1 MYDMILVRYGEMT
14 LKKKNYKTF
23 LRQINNNIKEKCNKY
38 PALKFFNTDYRFY
51 IYLNG
56 TDYQLVLNELDTVVG
71 LSSYS
76 LCKKV
81 NEISKENVIND
92 IATTAIEIINENR
105 PIKNFTFKVDTN
117 RGDKSFPLTSIQISQ
132 QVAKIVL
139 PKIEGMTV
147 DVHHPDLTLHI
158 DFRTEG
164 IYVYTNSIKGLG
176 GYPSGI
182 AGKGLVMMSGGIDSP
197 VASFLAIKKGV
208 LISAIHFAS
217 PPYTSDMALQKVIDL
232 LKQLANYQMSLNIKL
247 YVVPFTKIQTIIHE
261 KASPIYMIT
270 LMRRAMYKIAEKV
283 ANTYDFQC
291 IINGES
297 IGQVASQT
305 LESMKVVNDVTNL
318 PIIRPLAT
326 YDKEEIIA
334 IANKIHT
341 YDISIRP
348 YEDCCTV
355 FVPEHPIIK
364 PKLDLIV
371 DEENKCDLDCE
382 IENALTNI
390 QIYNIT
396 NNSKINVFNNND
408 SNDDFDI

>member
-23 LRQINNNIKEKCNKY
+23 LNQINNNIKEKCRKY
-38 PALKFFNTDYRFY
+38 SNLKFFNTDYRFY

-56 TDYQLVLNELDTVVG
+56 TDHNLIIDELNTVVG
-71 LSSYS
+71 LHSYS
-76 LCKKV
+76 LCRKV
-81 NEISKENVIND
+81 KETNKDNVIED
-92 IATTAIEIINENR
+92 IAKTAIEVINENR
-105 PIKNFTFKVDTN
+105 PSSDFTFKVETK
-117 RGDKSFPLTSIQISQ
+117 RGNKMFPLNSIEVSQ
-132 QVAKIVL
+132 QVAKIIL
-139 PKIEGMTV
+139 PKISGMSV
-147 DVHHPDLTLHI
+147 DVHNPNLTLQI
-158 DFRTEG
+158 DLRNEG

-197 VASFLAIKKGV
+197 VASFLAMKKGI

-232 LKQLANYQMSLNIKL
+232 LEQLSIYQTNQTIKL
-247 YVVPFTKIQTIIHE
+247 YVVPFTEVQTLIHE
-261 KASPIYMIT
+261 KANPIYMVT
-270 LMRRAMYKIAEKV
+270 LMRRAMYKIASKLCE
-283 ANTYDFQC
+283 THGYQC

-305 LESMKVVNDVTNL
+305 LESMRVVNEVTNI
-318 PIIRPLAT
+318 PIIRPVAT
-326 YDKEEIIA
+326 FDKEEIIS
-334 IANKIHT
+334 IATKIKT

-364 PKLDLIV
+364 PKLELIMI
-371 DEENKCDLDCE
+371 EENNCQLDNP
-382 IENALTNI
+382 IDNAIKNI
-390 QIYNIT
+390 KIYNI
-396 NNSKINVFNNND
+396 NKKNKINIFND
-408 SNDDFDI
+408 EDFEI

>member
-23 LRQINNNIKEKCNKY
+23 LNQINLNIKNKCAKFEK
-38 PALKFFNTDYRFY
+38 LKFFNTDYRFY

-56 TDYQLVLNELDTVVG
+56 TDYNLVLKELDTVVG

-81 NEISKENVIND
+81 NVTSSETVIND
-92 IATTAIEIINENR
+92 IAKCAIEVINFSK
-105 PIKNFTFKVDTN
+105 PKNEFTFKVESH
-117 RGDKSFPLTSIQISQ
+117 RGNKQFKLTSIEISQ
-132 QVAKIVL
+132 QVARLVL
-139 PKIEGMTV
+139 PNIEGMSV
-147 DVHHPDLTLHI
+147 DVHNPELVLRIDL
-158 DFRTEG
+158 RNEG

-208 LISAIHFAS
+208 LVDAIHFAS
-217 PPYTSDMALQKVIDL
+217 PPYTSLMALQKVIDL
-232 LKQLANYQMSLNIKL
+232 LEQLSIYQTSQKIRL
-247 YVVPFTKIQTIIHE
+247 YVVPFTKIQTLIHE
-261 KASPIYMIT
+261 KANNIYMVT
-270 LMRRAMYKIAEKV
+270 LMRRSMYKIAEKV
-283 ANTYDFQC
+283 CKNKDYQV

-305 LESMKVVNDVTNL
+305 LESMNVVNEVTNM

-326 YDKEEIIA
+326 FDKEEIISVA
-334 IANKIHT
+334 RKINT
-341 YDISIRP
+341 YDISIKP

-355 FVPEHPIIK
+355 FVPEHPVIK
-364 PKLDLIV
+364 PKIDLII
-371 DEENKCDLDCE
+371 EEEKKCDLDLYIEDAIANIETYE
-382 IENALTNI
+382 IR
-390 QIYNIT
+390 
-396 NNSKINVFNNND
+396 SDKKINVLDTNND
-408 SNDDFDI
+408 IFDI